1 MTWNVSPIMFEV
13 GPLTVRWYGLF
24 FACAFYSGYRVVC
37 RIYKNEGLPEEDVS
51 SLLFHTFWGTVI
63 GARLG
68 QCLFYDP
75 VYYLSHPL
83 EILQIWKGGLASHG
97 AAIGILIAFSFYTR
111 KYPQYSYSWV
121 FDRLVIGIAV
131 AGGFIRLGN
140 LMNSEI
146 LGKPANVPWAVVF
159 SRVDPVPRHPAMIYE
174 SLIYFASF
182 LILYRYYMRFGA
194 KLRRG
199 STAGL
204 FLLLIFG
211 SRFFVEFLK
220 EEQAAFHG
228 LPLNVGQFLSLPFM
242 VVGWLL
248 WNRGDWFYDQATR
261 LVRMLPGRTHPDT
274 GARKDPGKPPMEKPA
289 RVKKRKK
296 NSL

>member
-1 MTWNVSPIMFEV
+1 MTWNVSPIIFKV

-24 FACAFYSGYRVVC
+24 FAAAFYSGYRVVC
-37 RIYKNEGLPEEDVS
+37 RLYKNEGYPEDDVS
-51 SLLFHTFWGTVI
+51 SLLYHTFWGTVI

-68 QCLFYDP
+68 QCLFYEP
-75 VYYLSHPL
+75 AYYLSHPW
-83 EILQIWKGGLASHG
+83 EILQVWKGGLASHG
-97 AAIGILIAFSFYTR
+97 AAVGILIAFSLYTR

-146 LGKPANVPWAVVF
+146 LGKPADVPWAVVF

-182 LILYRYYMRFGA
+182 FILYRYYMRFGA

-211 SRFFVEFLK
+211 SRFLVEFLK
-220 EEQAAFHG
+220 EEQAAYHG
-228 LPLNVGQFLSLPFM
+228 LPLNVGQFLSIPFM

-248 WNRGDWFYDQATR
+248 WERGDWFYAHATG
-261 LVRMLPGRTHPDT
+261 LVQKLTGRTHLDT
-274 GARKDPGKPPMEKPA
+274 AGRNYSGKPPVEKPA

-296 NSL
+296 NS